1 MTKRRPTGRRG
12 RSVGGRQRLYIAG
25 SAFALSLVAALILL
39 GNVSLSTDSGSS
51 DVVLVPTQRPQAV
64 PRNGTV
70 YGEPDAAVTISEYL
84 DFQCP
89 VCRRAGLNVLPEIE
103 QEYVEP
109 GKARLEIRPIAF
121 LGDESVAAAEAAQC
135 AEEQGRF
142 WEYHDILFANQG
154 RENGGAFS
162 EGNLKRFAEALGLQ
176 TGPFNACLDSGKYES
191 SVKAATDAALEL
203 PDFKGTPT
211 FLVNGQKV
219 ETSVDAISAAID
231 AALSGAP

>member
-1 MTKRRPTGRRG
+1 MAKQQPTGRRA
-12 RSVGGRQRLYIAG
+12 GGRRRLYIAG
-25 SAFALSLVAALILL
+25 AAFALSLVAVVILL
-39 GNVSLSTDSGSS
+39 GNVSLSTDSGRS
-51 DVVLVPTQRPQAV
+51 DVVVVPTQRPQAV

-89 VCRRAGLNVLPEIE
+89 VCRRAGLSVLPEIE

-109 GKARLEIRPIAF
+109 GRARLEVRTIAF

-135 AEEQGRF
+135 ADEQGRF

-154 RENGGAFS
+154 RENSGAFS

-176 TGPFNACLDSGKYES
+176 TGPFNACLDSGRYES
-191 SVKAATDAALEL
+191 SVKEATDAAMER

-211 FLVNGQKV
+211 FLVNGQEV

-231 AALSGAP
+231 AALSSAP